1 MNTPRISLLD
11 QTREPER
18 VVACAARTC
27 YTAEPLAT
35 IGDGLT
41 DATAAKLIRKIIGMG
56 HLSVLEHAS
65 FTFGIEGVS
74 RVTSHQLVRHR
85 VASWSQRSQRY
96 VRHAE
101 AGEIVVPPT
110 VAADPALET
119 AFTRASRAAFAAYR
133 SLLAAGVPAEDARYL
148 LPNGTT
154 TSLVMTMN
162 ARELRHFMALRTCN
176 RAQWEIR
183 DVAIAILRLCRE
195 AAPALFAD
203 AGPGCLTGPCP
214 EGAMTCGKRAAVRRF
229 FAGLV
234 PKEKES

>member
-1 MNTPRISLLD
+1 MTTPRVSLLD

-18 VVACAARTC
+18 VVAQAARTC
-27 YTAEPLAT
+27 YTAEPLDR

-41 DATAAKLIRKIIGMG
+41 DAAAAKLIRKIIALG

-65 FTFGIEGVS
+65 FTFGIEGIS

-85 VASWSQRSQRY
+85 IASWSQRSQRY
-96 VRHAE
+96 VRHSE
-101 AGEIVVPPT
+101 AGEVVVPPS
-110 VAADPALET
+110 VAADPTLEA
-119 AFTRASRAAFAAYR
+119 AFAKASRAAFAAYR

-148 LPNGTT
+148 LPNGIT

-162 ARELRHFMALRTCN
+162 ARELRHFISLRTCN

-183 DVAIAILRLCRE
+183 DVAIGLLRLCRE

-203 AGPGCLTGPCP
+203 AGPGCLNGPCP

-234 PKEKES
+234 PKENEA